1 MCTTCQSIIYLN
13 YLSTVYLYYQ
23 HTIYQSVCLYPLSLT
38 NLSICTITYQSTT
51 SINPATHQLSIHT
64 SIHPFNHLSIM
75 SLYPSIRL
83 YYLPISTINLC
94 NLSPIHLP
102 VSTTYLSIC
111 HLPNIPI
118 YLCISLFVYFYIY
131 LCVYSCGS
139 QLEMTMPL
147 RGRMTRHGDIFYCQN

>member
-1 MCTTCQSIIYLN
+1 MYDLPIHHLSQLFIHRLSLLPTYHLSIGLSLPSITDQPIYLH
-13 YLSTVYLYYQ
+13 YHLSIYHFYQ
-23 HTIYQSVCLYPLSLT
+23 SSHPSTIYPYIYPPIQPSVYNVS
-38 NLSICTITYQSTT
+38 
-51 SINPATHQLSIHT
+51 LSIH
-64 SIHPFNHLSIM
+64 P
-75 SLYPSIRL
+75 SL
-83 YYLPISTINLC
+83 LPISTINLC